1 MNPSLFSFFFSFRL
15 DNFRPQKYDWL
26 TSTHTLK
33 KIFTPFFSFCL
44 LFLAPICLLFLFF
57 NLQTNSSSVFDRNS
71 TSSNFFA
78 YLLLNTYLG
87 AYFCIVVYLFIKLLS
102 LFNTTFT
109 FVYVFKSCFLLLLL
123 LLLIL

>member
-1 MNPSLFSFFFSFRL
+1 LGRILFNFDLQEKPTSILNPSLFSFFFSFRL
-15 DNFRPQKYDWL
+15 DNFGPQKYVWL

-71 TSSNFFA
+71 TSSNFSA

-87 AYFCIVVYLFIKLLS
+87 AYFVLLCVS
-102 LFNTTFT
+102 I
-109 FVYVFKSCFLLLLL
+109 Y
-123 LLLIL
+123 